1 MRFSVT
7 YLPQYQKLMRTLNQI
22 ATVAYTLKNESLQ
35 NLLGYDSYQTDAILA
50 EEVTLLLRDREAQE
64 PNWFT
69 PLKGYTPRMLA
80 EVIMPAL
87 RCFTAHTETP
97 DQILGRVLNIL
108 AVEVDALSVRKGR
121 DKVLE
126 FVRRSD
132 PTVKV
137 PDLEPEDACL

>member
-1 MRFSVT
+1 
-7 YLPQYQKLMRTLNQI
+7 MRTLNQI
-22 ATVAYTLKNESLQ
+22 ATIAYTLKNESLQ
-35 NLLGYDSYQTDAILA
+35 NLLGYDSYLTDAILL

-69 PLKGYTPRMLA
+69 PLRGYTPRLLA

-87 RCFTAHTETP
+87 RCFTAQTETP
-97 DQILGRVLNIL
+97 DQILGRVLNVL
-108 AVEVDALSVRKGR
+108 ALEVNGLCVRAGR

-126 FVRRSD
+126 FVRSSD
-132 PTVKV
+132 STVKL